1 MLIDVAENN
10 EINDYM
16 QEGDVGFKKPK
27 VCTGPNFRSGYIL
40 TCLQDEEEA
49 AIATSA

>member
-1 MLIDVAENN
+1 MLIDVIENN

-27 VCTGPNFRSGYIL
+27 VCTGLNFCSENIL
-40 TCLQDEEEA
+40 TCLED
-49 AIATSA
+49 